1 MTVAKSAL
9 AINLNIQKV
18 VLMQTVDR
26 YDNKHDLNKYARQKL
41 DEANKRAN
49 DSRIKI
55 GKHNLECDGAI
66 RASRFGDSRSK
77 RVDGVHLRGN
87 SGLMSYTRS
96 VANILVAAGLA
107 SEEEAAQVG
116 RNKNISFKKKNKE
129 GEGWS
134 QGLGRRDRA
143 PRPAPQF
150 SVFELATQNR
160 FGPLQQGN
168 C

>member
-1 MTVAKSAL
+1 M
-9 AINLNIQKV
+9 
-18 VLMQTVDR
+18 
-26 YDNKHDLNKYARQKL
+26 
-41 DEANKRAN
+41 
-49 DSRIKI
+49 I

-96 VANILVAAGLA
+96 VANILVAAGLTL
-107 SEEEAAQVG
+107 EEEAAQVG
-116 RNKNISFKKKNKE
+116 RTKNISFKKKNKE

-134 QGLGRRDRA
+134 QIQGQGRKDRA
-143 PRPAPQF
+143 PRLAQQQ
-150 SVFELATQNR
+150 SVFELVTQNR
-160 FGPLQQGN
+160 FGSLQQGN